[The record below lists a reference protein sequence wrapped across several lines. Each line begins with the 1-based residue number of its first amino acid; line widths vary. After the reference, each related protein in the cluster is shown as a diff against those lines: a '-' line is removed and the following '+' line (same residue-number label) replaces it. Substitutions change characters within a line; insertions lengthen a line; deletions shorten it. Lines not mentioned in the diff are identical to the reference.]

1 MARFASQGTLRLRS
15 SRVAVWAST
24 RLQHP
29 VELSSHDAA
38 KTGMFDEPARPGR
51 TAWQDFNPLRRA
63 ARLPRAVIVCHKA
76 WRPLG
81 RVDLADGVMGRG
93 MPLA

>member
-1 MARFASQGTLRLRS
+1 MARQGFCECASLARIEPKLAQAYDEAQASEISVPVLPVS
-15 SRVAVWAST
+15 VWAST

-51 TAWQDFNPLRRA
+51 TAWGWHGSRT
-63 ARLPRAVIVCHKA
+63 
-76 WRPLG
+76 
-81 RVDLADGVMGRG
+81 
-93 MPLA
+93 